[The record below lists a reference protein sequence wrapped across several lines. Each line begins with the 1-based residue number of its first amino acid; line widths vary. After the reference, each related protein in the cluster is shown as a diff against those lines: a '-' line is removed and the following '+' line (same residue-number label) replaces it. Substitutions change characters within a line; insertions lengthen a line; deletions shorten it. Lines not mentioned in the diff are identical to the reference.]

1 MSGIAMQTPEK
12 NAQILQTHAGLILGI
27 VQSIQN
33 PELQPQIEQALQQSE
48 QNGWGSL
55 VQAIRKILGGDRE
68 ESLLNELDEE
78 DRIIAEA
85 ILKGLQDPSTLPQP
99 GQNSDATMAA
109 PMLAKMI
116 NEASRGD
123 HNAVIMLG
131 SMAEQMS
138 AAGGDMANL
147 GAVLKSMIDG
157 KRNTDKLCDRIGP
170 QGESLI
176 IQILDELAKLDV
188 H

>member
-1 MSGIAMQTPEK
+1 MQTPEK
-12 NAQILQTHAGLILGI
+12 NEQILQTHAGLII
-27 VQSIQN
+27 SVVQSMQN
-33 PELQPQIEQALQQSE
+33 PDLMPQLEQVLNLSE

-55 VQAIRKILGGDRE
+55 VGAIRKIMDGNRDEG
-68 ESLLNELDEE
+68 LLMGLDDE
-78 DRIIAEA
+78 DQVIAEA
-85 ILKGLQDPSTLPQP
+85 ILRGIQDPSTLPDPQ
-99 GQNSDATMAA
+99 QNSDATVAA

-116 NEASRGD
+116 NEARRGD

-131 SMAEQMS
+131 GMAEQMS

-147 GAVLKSMIDG
+147 GAVLKDMIDG
-157 KRNTDKLCDRIGP
+157 ERSVDKLCDRMGP

-176 IQILDELAKLDV
+176 TQIIDELSKLEV

>member
-1 MSGIAMQTPEK
+1 MQTPEK
-12 NAQILQTHAGLILGI
+12 HAQIIQTHAGLILGI

-33 PELQPQIEQALQQSE
+33 PELQPQIEQALQLSE
-48 QNGWGSL
+48 KNGWSSL
-55 VQAIRKILGGDRE
+55 VQAIRKILSGDRE
-68 ESLLNELDEE
+68 ESLLKGLDEE
-78 DRIIAEA
+78 DHIIAEA
-85 ILKGLQDPSTLPQP
+85 ILKGLQDPGTLPQP
-99 GQNSDATMAA
+99 GENADATMAA

-116 NEASRGD
+116 NEASHGD

-131 SMAEQMS
+131 GMAEQMS

-147 GAVLKSMIDG
+147 GAVLKDMIDG
-157 KRNTDKLCDRIGP
+157 ERSVDKLCSRIGP

-176 IQILDELAKLDV
+176 TQILDELAKLDV